1 MTSEGCNILQ
11 VVKVN
16 VKFVHDRHFPGFE
29 AATEAEIS
37 RDSNITLKDQVN
49 VKSSLIFIYNIS
61 VICTKIPKSGNKK
74 YINIVISIDRL
85 VYS

>member
-29 AATEAEIS
+29 AATEVEIS
-37 RDSNITLKDQVN
+37 RDSNTTLKDQVN
-49 VKSSLIFIYNIS
+49 NVKSSLILIYNTS
-61 VICTKIPKSGNKK
+61 VIVQKSPNLKIK
-74 YINIVISIDRL
+74 NI
-85 VYS
+85 